1 MHCFTSEK
9 IRHYVLSNLLCSLG
23 LHIGIEDLMKQTH
36 RCDSFFS
43 RVNSILLQKL
53 AINSLDTKCELIYW
67 VLLGL
72 FLSIKTWYKQ
82 KLCVSWFIKIKSDF
96 LQYLI
101 NEKISHYMFANL
113 QFLFWVHW
121 GIEQWFKQKHCG
133 SCVTNI
139 NSVLLQYLTSEK
151 IRHYVLANL
160 LC

>member
-1 MHCFTSEK
+1 
-9 IRHYVLSNLLCSLG
+9 
-23 LHIGIEDLMKQTH
+23 
-36 RCDSFFS
+36 
-43 RVNSILLQKL
+43 
-53 AINSLDTKCELIYW
+53 
-67 VLLGL
+67 
-72 FLSIKTWYKQ
+72 
-82 KLCVSWFIKIKSDF
+82 
-96 LQYLI
+96 
-101 NEKISHYMFANL
+101 MFANL